1 VDRGRRGHLW
11 GGEGGAVGGHH
22 IGSGGVTAER
32 VVVMAVML
40 CSRHCLCACTPG
52 TSRKGCGFS
61 RICGPATAS
70 RPGIGKLQLCGRHAL
85 RGWAVR
91 GHGGAHR
98 DHGYSSA
105 RVRVR
110 LHARIEP
117 KISKPIFWC
126 PVRFLIRRNRIYRGK
141 FDTYLEELN
150 SPKCVEFE
158 CSYIIDNI
166 VLVYS
171 FMYLWYSIFIV
182 LWSFICMYLTL
193 LFSMKSCPNCVKL
206 AFELD
211 IACPCDQFVFLGKYR
226 RTENTETKFRRYR
239 FWKESI
245 GTYFLRN

>member
-1 VDRGRRGHLW
+1 
-11 GGEGGAVGGHH
+11 
-22 IGSGGVTAER
+22 
-32 VVVMAVML
+32 ML
-40 CSRHCLCACTPG
+40 CEVGRFEDTVGLIG
-52 TSRKGCGFS
+52 TMAIAPLASVWGSMRELNRKYRNRF
-61 RICGPATAS
+61 
-70 RPGIGKLQLCGRHAL
+70 
-85 RGWAVR
+85 
-91 GHGGAHR
+91 
-98 DHGYSSA
+98 
-105 RVRVR
+105 
-110 LHARIEP
+110 
-117 KISKPIFWC
+117 FWC